1 MTLKKYFADLPRG
14 SKVSMAHSLGITKT
28 WLSLLISGRRK
39 PSAALSNAIESYT
52 NGKITRKELRPDL
65 FGDIK

>member
-14 SKVSMAHSLGITKT
+14 SKVSMAHSLGICKT

-39 PSAALSNAIESYT
+39 PSAALSAAIEKYT
-52 NGKITRKELRPDL
+52 NGEVTRKDLRPDL
-65 FGDIK
+65 FGDMK